1 MLIFLAVLCGLIEA
15 IFTALEV
22 ALGAVSRA
30 RLRTL
35 EIVTPSEETP
45 DVSAQRTARAATRVL
60 KLLERPDR
68 LTLLFISVTSFSL
81 WIAASLLT
89 WQALSTGWPL
99 WVLPLAL
106 VALLFGA
113 EVIPLLVAAR
123 HAESIAL
130 GGAPLLSFAR
140 KLFAPLLALTGGIG
154 YAIAR
159 LFGSG
164 PNATPAVTQ
173 DELRTALATA
183 EEEGVIE
190 SEERALLEGAMDFR
204 EKVVREV
211 MTPRLDVVGIPAD
224 ATLDEALAVAL
235 REGHS
240 RLPVYEGTIDRI
252 IGVLATKDVLA
263 PLARGESGVKTARET
278 LREAYF
284 VPETKRIAA
293 TLEELRHGR
302 TLLAVV
308 VDESGGTAGLVT
320 LEDLLEELVGE
331 IQDEYD
337 VEEAPLRAEMR
348 GEERVLIC
356 EAHST
361 VRDFGRF
368 FASEWKMVST
378 LQGADGERVD
388 SGRTLASL
396 ALELFE
402 NVPRVGQRV
411 RAGEAV
417 AASSDI
423 RAGFGLEMEV
433 VGMDGPRIEWLL
445 FRLVGA
451 ESGEGN

>member
-15 IFTALEV
+15 IFTAMEV

-35 EIVTPSEETP
+35 QTATPIDETALA
-45 DVSAQRTARAATRVL
+45 STERTARAATRVL
-60 KLLERPDR
+60 NLLDRPDR

-99 WVLPLAL
+99 WILPLAF

-113 EVIPLLVAAR
+113 EVIPLLIAAR
-123 HAESIAL
+123 HAEAIAL
-130 GGAPLLSFAR
+130 RCAPLLRGAQ
-140 KLFAPLLALTGGIG
+140 KAFAPLLALTGSIG
-154 YAIAR
+154 YGLAR
-159 LFGSG
+159 LLGSG

-211 MTPRLDVVGIPAD
+211 MTPRLDVVGVPAD
-224 ATLDEALAVAL
+224 ATLGEALAIAL

-263 PLARGESGVKTARET
+263 PLARGESGISKARDFV
-278 LREAYF
+278 REAYF
-284 VPETKRIAA
+284 VPGTKRIAA
-293 TLEELRHGR
+293 TLEELRRGR
-302 TLLAVV
+302 TLLAIV
-308 VDESGGTAGLVT
+308 VDESGGTSGLVT

-337 VEEAPLRAEMR
+337 VEEAPLRVEMR
-348 GEERVLIC
+348 GEERVLIG

-361 VRDFGRF
+361 ARDFGRF

-388 SGRTLASL
+388 SSRTLASL
-396 ALELFE
+396 ALELFG
-402 NVPRVGQRV
+402 NVPRVGDSV
-411 RAGEAV
+411 RAGEAIAV
-417 AASSDI
+417 SPDI

-433 VGMDGPRIEWLL
+433 VGMEGPRIEWVL
-445 FRLVGA
+445 FRLVA
-451 ESGEGN
+451 SETSGGS